1 MMCNNLS
8 CNEFLENPI
17 LKKIFTS
24 TLVSTDFILSTNP
37 YFYVQHENIKGT
49 FIYNENVFQE
59 QLAKNT
65 IA

>member
-1 MMCNNLS
+1 M
-8 CNEFLENPI
+8 
-17 LKKIFTS
+17 KKIFTS